1 MALSRVAKLLLA
13 LPICAAFP
21 ALTPFAGAK
30 PKGAETFR
38 GTCEMSGVI
47 RHEPPLTQTPTPTIV
62 RGSFRGLCSGQV
74 TDRKGRT
81 RRLDEAPASYRA
93 LGAGPLSCLSGVA
106 TGTGKLSLGRGSVI
120 EFALTERRGPG
131 VAEVTL
137 EGESGGTA
145 TVFGTVSRDQ
155 DLIELNR
162 RCMSSGVRLL
172 RGDARIVSPG
182 IAG

>member
-1 MALSRVAKLLLA
+1 MALWRAAKLFLA
-13 LPICAAFP
+13 LLICAAFP
-21 ALTPFAGAK
+21 ALTPFAEAK
-30 PKGAETFR
+30 PKGAETFQ

-47 RHEPPLTQTPTPTIV
+47 HHEPPLTQTPTPTTV
-62 RGSFRGLCSGQV
+62 HGSFRGVCSGQL

-81 RRLDEAPASYRA
+81 RGLDEARATYRA
-93 LGAGPLSCLSGVA
+93 LGVGDLSCLGGVA

>member
-1 MALSRVAKLLLA
+1 MALSRVAKLFLA
-13 LPICAAFP
+13 LLFCAAFP
-21 ALTPFAGAK
+21 ALTPFAEAK
-30 PKGAETFR
+30 LKGAQTFQ
-38 GTCEMSGVI
+38 GTCEMSGLI
-47 RHEPPLTQTPTPTIV
+47 HHEPPLTQTPTPTTI
-62 RGSFRGLCSGQV
+62 RGSFRGVCSGQL

-81 RRLDEAPASYRA
+81 RGLDEARASYRA
-93 LGAGPLSCLSGVA
+93 LGVGDLSCLGGVA
-106 TGTGKLSLGRGSVI
+106 TGTGKLRLGRGSVI
-120 EFALTERRGPG
+120 DFALTERRGPG

-145 TVFGTVSRDQ
+145 TVFGTVSRDE
-155 DLIELNR
+155 DLIEIMR